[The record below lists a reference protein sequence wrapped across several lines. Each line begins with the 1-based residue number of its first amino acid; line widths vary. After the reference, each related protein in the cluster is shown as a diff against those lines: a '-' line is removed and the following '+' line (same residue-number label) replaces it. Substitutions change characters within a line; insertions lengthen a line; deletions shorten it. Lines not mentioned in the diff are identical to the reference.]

1 MQTAATEGEGL
12 ILEALM
18 NMRKVEACRSSGGG
32 ERWTCELKSLLVWKG
47 VLVKEA
53 TDDFGI

>member
-1 MQTAATEGEGL
+1 MQTAGMEGEVL

-18 NMRKVEACRSSGGG
+18 NMKKVEARRSSGGG
-32 ERWTCELKSLLVWKG
+32 ERWTRELKSLLVWKG
-47 VLVKEA
+47 VLVKKA